1 MTLRPSTT
9 SVSQGER
16 EIVRHTGALWR
27 WTGQSGTGT
36 WHFLTI
42 DGPAGEELSA
52 TALMRRLEGAKRGW
66 GSLKVT
72 ATLGE
77 SRWTTSVFPQKDDG
91 GATSWLLPVKL
102 AVRKAED
109 VVEGDAV
116 SVALE
121 VL

>member
-1 MTLRPSTT
+1 MTLRQA
-9 SVSQGER
+9 QGNR
-16 EIVRHTGALWR
+16 ELVCHTGPLWR

-42 DGPAGEELSA
+42 GGAAGEQLSA
-52 TALMRRLEGAKRGW
+52 TALMRRLEGVKRGW

-72 ATLGE
+72 VTLGE

-91 GATSWLLPVKL
+91 HTAWLLPVKL

-109 VVEGDAV
+109 VVEGD
-116 SVALE
+116 E
-121 VL
+121 VTVRVDVL